1 MYTSV
6 LYMEVFTVEGA
17 YNGHPG
23 GELIGRFVERR
34 PFTVAFNN
42 STVYMD
48 WRTTGTKNP
57 GCNRELA
64 FRGQIFNPDGL
75 VFQ

>member
-48 WRTTGTKNP
+48 
-57 GCNRELA
+57 
-64 FRGQIFNPDGL
+64 
-75 VFQ
+75 